1 MNAETVRNLS
11 KIGIDARRTFSF
23 PHELIDDPSL
33 NFSQKREILAEWAS
47 DACAIESF
55 PTLRL
60 LPGTTFPVTLS
71 SIMDAL
77 TSLDDTCGSPGESV
91 RAPRRVR
98 NESGSKRRRPREP
111 HAISQTWRAN
121 AAHDHRVAD
130 HACAGSGTSA
140 NRKCIILPTSRS

>member
-1 MNAETVRNLS
+1 MNKETLRKLS
-11 KIGIDARRTFSF
+11 ETSFDNKQMFSF

-33 NFSQKREILAEWAS
+33 SVSQKRAILAEWAS

-77 TSLDDTCGSPGESV
+77 VRLDDESEPKKYV
-91 RAPRRVR
+91 APAFRLSGGRHSTGKARGREESCVSYQFSRGR
-98 NESGSKRRRPREP
+98 NWQ
-111 HAISQTWRAN
+111 HA
-121 AAHDHRVAD
+121 
-130 HACAGSGTSA
+130 
-140 NRKCIILPTSRS
+140 SRQVG